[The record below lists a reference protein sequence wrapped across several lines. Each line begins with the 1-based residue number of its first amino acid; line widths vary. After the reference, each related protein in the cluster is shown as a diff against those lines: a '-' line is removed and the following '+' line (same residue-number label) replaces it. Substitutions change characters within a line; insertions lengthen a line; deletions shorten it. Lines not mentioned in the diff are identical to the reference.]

1 MPRESLEGRVA
12 VITGTSR
19 GLGKA
24 LAEAFAG
31 AGASVVGASRGAGVD
46 LTRPDQVRRLM
57 DGAVEA
63 HGRIDI
69 LINNAG
75 ILTPRKPLVEVTDR
89 EWDTSIA
96 VNLTAVFLCTREALR
111 HMIPRRSGL
120 IVNVSSGVATRA
132 APTWGPYAAAK
143 WGVEGLTRLTAEEV
157 KEAGIRVVAVN
168 PGRTRTEMRVA
179 AYPEEDR
186 SAVKTPEETAR
197 FFLALA
203 GGGFPFETGASLEY
217 RKP

>member
-1 MPRESLEGRVA
+1 MGALDGRVA

-24 LAEAFAG
+24 LAEAFAEVG
-31 AGASVVGASRGAGVD
+31 AEVVGASRSAGVD
-46 LTRPDQVRRLM
+46 VTRPEAVRRLM
-57 DGAVEA
+57 EGAVEA
-63 HGRIDI
+63 HGRIDV
-69 LINNAG
+69 LVNNAG
-75 ILTPRKPLVEVTDR
+75 ILTPRKPLVEVTDQ
-89 EWDTSIA
+89 EWDDSIA

-120 IVNVSSGVATRA
+120 IVNVSSGVANRA

-157 KEAGIRVVAVN
+157 KDAGIRVVAVN
-168 PGRTRTEMRVA
+168 PGRTRTGMRAA

-203 GGGFPFETGASLEY
+203 SDRIPFESGMPLEY
-217 RKP
+217 RNI